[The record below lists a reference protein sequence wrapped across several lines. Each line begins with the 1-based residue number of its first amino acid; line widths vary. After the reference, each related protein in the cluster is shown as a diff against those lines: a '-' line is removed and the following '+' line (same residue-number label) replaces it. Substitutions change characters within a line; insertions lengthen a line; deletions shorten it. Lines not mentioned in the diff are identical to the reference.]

1 MNKKAKTIYGY
12 VRESLDNSVDN
23 LFSIIDS
30 FEDLTSDEK
39 EQVLREIFL
48 ILSIR
53 SGLGG
58 E

>member
-1 MNKKAKTIYGY
+1 MNKKAKTIYSY
-12 VRESLDNSVDN
+12 VRESLDNAVDN

-30 FEDLTSDEK
+30 FEDLTIEEK

-58 E
+58 D

>member
-12 VRESLDNSVDN
+12 VRESLDNAVDN

-30 FEDLTSDEK
+30 FEDLTNEEK
-39 EQVLREIFL
+39 ELILREIFL

-53 SGLGG
+53 SSLGG

>member
-12 VRESLDNSVDN
+12 VRESLDNAIDN
-23 LFSIIDS
+23 LFSIVDT
-30 FEDLTSDEK
+30 FDDLTIEDK
-39 EQVLREIFL
+39 EQILREIFL
-48 ILSIR
+48 LLSIR